1 MNWFAQE
8 AFRKPEGFRN
18 KPCKKS
24 GAEGDRTPGL
34 DIANVALSQ
43 LSYSPSKNSMRKYT
57 VRLNLS
63 RTDSHLIILSLF
75 SFFLHESSIDDIQIK
90 M

>member
-1 MNWFAQE
+1 MGIKCFEKVNWFAQE

-34 DIANVALSQ
+34 DIANVALSAELQ
-43 LSYSPSKNSMRKYT
+43 PSKLHEKYT

-63 RTDSHLIILSLF
+63 EQTAISLF
-75 SFFLHESSIDDIQIK
+75 YLYFHFPA
-90 M
+90 